1 MEKGQGIHALSG
13 SCSIDPTN
21 WPANPRQL
29 GASVA

>member
-1 MEKGQGIHALSG
+1 MEKGQAIYASPAGCA
-13 SCSIDPTN
+13 IDPTN